1 LSDHPSRKELSALVR
16 GRLASA
22 RHQAIVRHLLQPC
35 TACLTAAPY
44 PVRVLL
50 GFESGPVKSPP
61 ASEADY
67 EANIEAALDRAS
79 KPALRHDRYLRGQEA
94 QAEKAAKILLRGGLE
109 AAEKLPLRMGN
120 LARLK
125 ALLAASWSL
134 RHEDPGQMVKWAFLA
149 VKCAERLDARR
160 FGVERVF
167 DFQSRAQAE
176 LGNAYRVTDQLDMA
190 QAALDRA
197 RQLFELGTRSEI
209 LETRLLELEASLD
222 ADYRRFKAAC
232 LKLEKVFRYHLRNF
246 DPHLA
251 GRALLKK
258 GLYTSYAGDPEEAL
272 ELIEKSMT
280 LIDVSRDPRL
290 VYAGMYNKLWVLLDC
305 DCFEES
311 KRQLFLLRG
320 VQEHTGGRINDLRLR
335 WAEARID
342 AGLERFERAEKA
354 FLEVREGFSAVNR
367 AYDSALS
374 SLDLAAVLLAQRKSD
389 EAKEVAREAGK
400 IFVAL
405 RIDREALGSII
416 VLRTSFELGIVTRAM
431 VEEVARF
438 LRRAE
443 NDPNAKFEANAW
455 GGREP

>member
-16 GRLASA
+16 GRLAAA

-35 TACLTAAPY
+35 TACLTTAPY

-61 ASEADY
+61 ENEADY
-67 EANIEAALDRAS
+67 ESNIEAALDRAS

-94 QAEKAAKILLRGGLE
+94 QAEKAAKILLRGGVE

-134 RHEDPGQMVKWAFLA
+134 RHEDPGQMVRWAFLA

-160 FGVERVF
+160 FGIERVF
-167 DFQSRAQAE
+167 DFKSRAQAE

-197 RQLFELGTRSEI
+197 RQLFELGTRSEV
-209 LETRLLELEASLD
+209 LEIHLLELEASLD
-222 ADYRRFKAAC
+222 SDFRRFKAAS
-232 LKLEKVFRYHLRNF
+232 LKLEKVYRYYRRHL
-246 DPHLA
+246 DEHLA
-251 GRALLKK
+251 GRALLKQ
-258 GLYTSYAGDPEEAL
+258 GLYRGYAGSPEEAL
-272 ELIEKSMT
+272 RLLGESLS
-280 LIDVSRDPRL
+280 LIDAEREPSL
-290 VYAGMYNKLWVLLDC
+290 AYAGMHNQITFLVDC
-305 DCFEES
+305 DQFREAE
-311 KRQLFLLRG
+311 KQLFLLRPL
-320 VQEHTGGRINDLRLR
+320 QQYTGGLINQIRLR
-335 WAEARID
+335 WEQARID
-342 AGLERFERAEKA
+342 AGLERFERAEKG
-354 FLEVREGFSAVNR
+354 FREVRDGFTPIHR
-367 AYDSALS
+367 AYDSALA

-405 RIDREALGSII
+405 RIEREALGSII

-438 LRRAE
+438 LRKAE